1 MDYGLPEIKNYLK
14 KQKVVNM
21 KKEIIAVWMCTILL
35 LVVFSSG
42 CIDFGGEEKEKN
54 KEPIADAGP
63 DQTVYV
69 WGVVYLNGTGSDP
82 DGTIVLY
89 EWDFDG
95 DGTYDWSSP
104 TSGYAT
110 HTYNDTGTYVAILRV
125 TDNDGATDSCQVDI
139 IVLNVGPI
147 ANFTYSPSNP
157 TNLDVVAFTDTSTDI
172 DGTIV
177 SWYWE
182 FGDGNTS
189 TEQNS
194 EHQYNAVGSYYVNLT
209 VTDNDDAT
217 DKNTVIITASGPYT
231 NLLKNSGFE
240 EGTGDAP
247 LYWYKAMVPA
257 IGLELSWDSE
267 EKHSGN
273 HSVSISNTHTYYM
286 TVSNNWAQNIEN
298 ISIGEDLELEGW
310 IKMIDAENV
319 NICIQC
325 WSEDSEML
333 AIESTQTL
341 SGTKDWKKYDAS
353 ITVPSGTT
361 TITVRAA
368 LTGTGQVWFDDIT
381 LAYLGS

>member
-1 MDYGLPEIKNYLK
+1 MKREIM
-14 KQKVVNM
+14 VVG
-21 KKEIIAVWMCTILL
+21 ICAILL

-63 DQTVYV
+63 DQTVYL
-69 WGVVYLNGTGSDP
+69 GDIVYLNGTGSDP

-89 EWDFDG
+89 EWDFDW
-95 DGTYDWSSP
+95 DGTYDWSNP
-104 TSGYAT
+104 ASGYAT

-139 IVLNVGPI
+139 IVLNVGPKS
-147 ANFTYSPSNP
+147 NFTYSPTNP
-157 TNLDVVAFTDTSTDI
+157 SNLDVVAFTDTSTDL

-182 FGDGNTS
+182 FGDDAIS
-189 TEQNS
+189 IEQNP
-194 EHQYNAVGSYYVNLT
+194 EHQYSAVGSYYVNLT
-209 VTDNDDAT
+209 VTDNDGAT
-217 DKNTVIITASGPYT
+217 DKNTAIITARGPYT

-247 LYWYKAMVPA
+247 LYWYKAMVPT

-267 EKHSGN
+267 EKHRGN
-273 HSVSISNTHTYYM
+273 HSVSISNTHTYP
-286 TVSNNWAQNIEN
+286 TVSNNWAQDIEN
-298 ISIGEDLELEGW
+298 IPIGEDLELEGW
-310 IKMIDAENV
+310 IKMIDAESV

-333 AIESTQTL
+333 AFESTQTL

-361 TITVRAA
+361 TITVRAS

-381 LAYLGS
+381 LAYIGS